1 MSATDTAPDRS
12 SDAPPRTWSTR
23 LAAYKGR
30 GVSERDPRIQRCRE
44 ALSYWRTRRVI
55 DAELSTLTADDRADL
70 AQRLTT

>member
-1 MSATDTAPDRS
+1 MSTTNPAPIRS
-12 SDAPPRTWSTR
+12 SDTPPRSWATR

-30 GVSERDPRIQRCRE
+30 GVSERDPRVQRCRE

-55 DAELSTLTADDRADL
+55 DAELATLTDDARTDL